1 MENFISVKKNLLL
14 FNYLLNVLV
23 WLFFC
28 LDQHKLNS
36 LQHNVYLQLKVYSV
50 YTVFF
55 TLQLQEHVEKTF
67 FPHYNNEN
75 L

>member
-1 MENFISVKKNLLL
+1 MENFISVKENLL

-36 LQHNVYLQLKVYSV
+36 LQHNVYLQLKVYIRV
-50 YTVFF
+50 YIFF
-55 TLQLQEHVEKTF
+55 TLQLQEHVENTF
-67 FPHYNNEN
+67 FST